1 MINLFLILLY
11 FLIFKYLIKFFIDIM
26 DNLFY
31 LLFIT
36 FIQMNKD
43 LVNIIYDR

>member
-1 MINLFLILLY
+1 MINLFLILIN
-11 FLIFKYLIKFFIDIM
+11 FLIFIYLVKFFIDIL

-36 FIQMNKD
+36 FIKMNKD